1 MSEEEIDRK
10 IAVIFATDVVGYSKH
25 MEADESGTIKSL
37 RACEKILTELFAK
50 HKGRLF
56 NTGGDSF
63 LAEFPSAVSAVECA
77 VEFQKSIKEKNL
89 AEDGSIKLE
98 FRIGINSGDVVKE
111 KENLLGD
118 GVNIAARLEALAQ
131 TGGITISK
139 AIYDFVRGKTKYE
152 FNDLGVQKVKQNE
165 FHAFDVILTAS
176 QKRTISS
183 TTNKKL
189 SLMIVAIV
197 IFIIL
202 LGGYVYNAQL
212 VSNDGTKEI
221 SFQETSTPIVLV
233 APIKAAGLGSEI
245 KGFADGVTESMITA
259 FSTFKGVKVL
269 SSNTSFHT
277 SEQKMTDEEI
287 RALYGVKFIIRGS
300 IQVMGENARLNLEV
314 TNIPKAEVVAAK
326 KRDFELNK
334 IFLVQDEM
342 SSELLSLM
350 QIDLGVGKYANTFA
364 QHFNSVEDL
373 TIFLNWIR
381 IWRSYTI
388 EGHQEAQ
395 DLFEQLK
402 KKYPEENTQL
412 YVMEAW
418 QLQQKLAMQLSSNP
432 EKDRERLKFVI
443 NRAPE
448 FDNDSSDAFNA
459 RALINLTMFDGSC
472 EEAFADMKQAEMNG
486 QNQETL
492 LIGSAVYRRCGDK
505 QRAIESLIQLL
516 EIVPNDPGWFQTGL
530 LVSIL
535 YEVERYDEIY
545 KVIGEKIDAEDMD
558 NRVLAIY
565 AVLAA
570 KRGDKEKATRLF
582 ERSLNNGFRWDRFRN
597 FEKPLLKETLDTLE
611 DLAEFDR
618 GD

>member
-189 SLMIVAIV
+189 SLMVVAIV

-202 LGGYVYNAQL
+202 FGGYVYNAQL
-212 VSNDGTKEI
+212 VSNDGTEEI

-505 QRAIESLIQLL
+505 QRAIESLTQLL

-597 FEKPLLKETLDTLE
+597 FEKPLLKETLDILE

>member
-189 SLMIVAIV
+189 SLMVVAIV

-202 LGGYVYNAQL
+202 FGGYVYNAQL
-212 VSNDGTKEI
+212 VSNDGTEEI

-597 FEKPLLKETLDTLE
+597 FEKPLLKETLDILE

>member
-139 AIYDFVRGKTKYE
+139 AIYDFVKGKTKYE
-152 FNDLGVQKVKQNE
+152 FNDLGLQKVKQNE

-189 SLMIVAIV
+189 SLMVVAIV
-197 IFIIL
+197 IFTIL
-202 LGGYVYNAQL
+202 FGGYVYNAQL
-212 VSNDGTKEI
+212 VSNDGTEEI

-402 KKYPEENTQL
+402 KKYPAENTQL

-505 QRAIESLIQLL
+505 QRAIESLTQLL